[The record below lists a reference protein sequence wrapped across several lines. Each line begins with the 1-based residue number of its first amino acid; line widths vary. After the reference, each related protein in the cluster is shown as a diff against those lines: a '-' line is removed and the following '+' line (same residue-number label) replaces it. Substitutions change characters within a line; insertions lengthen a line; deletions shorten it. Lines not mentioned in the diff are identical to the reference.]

1 MLLGLFEFLSLVSD
15 YPKLP
20 PVKEQL
26 ELWSSH
32 GVVVSAHGAGLM
44 NLLLMP
50 QMSAVVEVFPV
61 HFHHNLYQ
69 YLAALTGVGH
79 YPVHVTNGSAM
90 WSLDKVTIY
99 VLLGPLLRFRNHIS
113 LNSTALLENKLHV
126 VRGHSNPLEGVL
138 LSDSFTEL
146 PVAGGYSRL

>member
-1 MLLGLFEFLSLVSD
+1 MLNLIRIVYDL
-15 YPKLP
+15 PTIP

-61 HFHHNLYQ
+61 HFHHNLYR

-79 YPVHVTNGSAM
+79 YPVHVANGSAM
-90 WSLDKVTIY
+90 WSTDKVRL
-99 VLLGPLLRFRNHIS
+99 VL
-113 LNSTALLENKLHV
+113 
-126 VRGHSNPLEGVL
+126 
-138 LSDSFTEL
+138 
-146 PVAGGYSRL
+146 

>member
-1 MLLGLFEFLSLVSD
+1 VESVCYWFAHVSFKWSVWLLLGLFEFLSLVSD

-61 HFHHNLYQ
+61 HFHHNLYR
-69 YLAALTGVGH
+69 YLAALTGVI
-79 YPVHVTNGSAM
+79 TRSM
-90 WSLDKVTIY
+90 
-99 VLLGPLLRFRNHIS
+99 
-113 LNSTALLENKLHV
+113 
-126 VRGHSNPLEGVL
+126 
-138 LSDSFTEL
+138 
-146 PVAGGYSRL
+146 